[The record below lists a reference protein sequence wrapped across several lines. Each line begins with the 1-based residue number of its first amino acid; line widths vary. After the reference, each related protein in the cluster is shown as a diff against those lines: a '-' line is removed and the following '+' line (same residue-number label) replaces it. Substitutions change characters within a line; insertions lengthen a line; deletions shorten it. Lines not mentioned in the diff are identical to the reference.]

1 MTSSGRTFVKS
12 LSDRGSCPHAARGVD
27 VARRNV
33 TAGLSVR
40 LAHESVHRPRRATFT
55 VQCVVTLW
63 AALPDVGRP
72 GFYTAL
78 PAARAVRNTNHM

>member
-12 LSDRGSCPHAARGVD
+12 LSDRGSRPHAARDVD

-40 LAHESVHRPRRATFT
+40 LAHESVHRPRRATFA
-55 VQCVVTLW
+55 VFHGHPLGRL
-63 AALPDVGRP
+63 ADVGRP
-72 GFYTAL
+72 KFYTAL
-78 PAARAVRNTNHM
+78 PAACAVRNTNHM